1 MATFSVHG
9 FTEMMTQLNKLADSE
24 AIALDMVKGGQQTLY
39 SKMYSVAQ
47 AQPYPESVTGA
58 LKKSLKKMPVKT
70 KSGTVLG
77 YVKYYGYD
85 KGRKTAN
92 GKGVPNTIKAIAL
105 EYGTCKQAPSPFVK
119 DSVDVAEPEVLE
131 TMQNEFNKHIQ

>member
-1 MATFSVHG
+1 MANFAIHG
-9 FTEMMTQLNKLADSE
+9 FTEFMTQLNKLADSE

-39 SKMYSVAQ
+39 NKMYSVAQ

-58 LKKSLKKMPVKT
+58 LKKSLKKMRVKN

-85 KGRKTAN
+85 KGRKTKD
-92 GKGVPNTIKAIAL
+92 GKGVPNTVKAIAL
-105 EYGTCKQAPSPFVK
+105 EYGASGRPAHPFVK
-119 DSVDVAEPEVLE
+119 DSVDTAEPEVLE